1 MDGAGFAV
9 HKMGDAFLDD
19 PAPVD
24 FGVAVV
30 VAHIMGEHFVVV
42 VFIADKGYLA
52 IGDAFGAVAVQFH
65 CLLAVQMV
73 NGMELGEV
81 IGKDFFDLCVA
92 LSMGEQFIAD
102 IGNDFR
108 VFGKKRHL
116 FGDFLFVSEVGEVID
131 EVFQFK
137 AVLNVL
143 QVHGCFLWV
152 GMKLVKGGDG
162 FFDKPAIAVFAESD
176 SLL

>member
-1 MDGAGFAV
+1 MILYLWIVWVSLYMNSVGFAV
-9 HKMGDAFLDD
+9 HEMGDAFLDD

-81 IGKDFFDLCVA
+81 IGKDFFNRLP
-92 LSMGEQFIAD
+92 S
-102 IGNDFR
+102 
-108 VFGKKRHL
+108 
-116 FGDFLFVSEVGEVID
+116 
-131 EVFQFK
+131 
-137 AVLNVL
+137 
-143 QVHGCFLWV
+143 
-152 GMKLVKGGDG
+152 KL
-162 FFDKPAIAVFAESD
+162 
-176 SLL
+176 

>member
-1 MDGAGFAV
+1 
-9 HKMGDAFLDD
+9 
-19 PAPVD
+19 
-24 FGVAVV
+24 
-30 VAHIMGEHFVVV
+30 
-42 VFIADKGYLA
+42 
-52 IGDAFGAVAVQFH
+52 
-65 CLLAVQMV
+65 MV

-81 IGKDFFDLCVA
+81 IGKDFFDFCVA

-108 VFGKKRHL
+108 ISGKKRHL
-116 FGDFLFVSEVGEVID
+116 FGDFLFVGEVGEVID

-137 AVLNVL
+137 AVLDVL

-152 GMKLVKGGDG
+152 GMKSVKGGDG